1 MSENNLMNNLKY
13 IQANAIR
20 PLINEKNL
28 NKCQIVIPD
37 LNEQKNIKDNNDN
50 YQNSENQNERG
61 KTIMS
66 NKNYTSMYQNGG
78 NNRKEFFDNYSKI
91 CDDKINKQQNEN
103 NSGKN
108 SNSSHSSNSSNS
120 SKNNEEKIDT
130 EILNIENNG
139 IVSFTHLKK
148 QLTNKNKKIK
158 ELNNKINETE
168 EAYKNRIEELEKENC
183 ELKAENQMYK
193 NRIAELEKENRELKA
208 EKKLTENPICST
220 IHYNKKC
227 EQCFTIPI
235 KGYRY
240 KCWDCKKNGN
250 NDYNLCQQCY
260 EKNAESRIHPH
271 FFCLIKD
278 NNSNSI
284 NNDSINISR
293 INSNVIEY
301 SYKCIS
307 TNLTKI
313 INKGINETKVQINLE
328 NNCQNKWPENT
339 KLIYDKNS
347 QILTGDIILEN
358 LEPNE
363 QMEVNIYFKDLKNL
377 SPNSYEVYF
386 DFNVNGINF
395 GEKLCIIIVIEKE
408 NLEEIVKKFR
418 KEYNT
423 PSSYTDEAISSVLE
437 KTDKNFEDAFFNLY
451 FEGNNL

>member
-28 NKCQIVIPD
+28 NKCQIIIPD

-50 YQNSENQNERG
+50 EQNSENQNERG

-66 NKNYTSMYQNGG
+66 NKNYMSMYQNGG
-78 NNRKEFFDNYSKI
+78 NNCKEFYDNYSKI
-91 CDDKINKQQNEN
+91 CDDKIKHQNEN

-108 SNSSHSSNSSNS
+108 SYSSHSSNS

-168 EAYKNRIEELEKENC
+168 EAYKNSIEELEKENR

-250 NDYNLCQQCY
+250 NDYNLC
-260 EKNAESRIHPH
+260 
-271 FFCLIKD
+271 
-278 NNSNSI
+278 NSNL
-284 NNDSINISR
+284 
-293 INSNVIEY
+293 IEY

-423 PSSYTDEAISSVLE
+423 PSSYTDEAISSILE
-437 KTDKNFEDAFFNLY
+437 KKDKNFEDTFFNLY
-451 FEGNNL
+451 IEGNNL